1 MFIGWLMDVL
11 LLTLGRRMSD
21 ERGGIRGSHKIFYI
35 HTQLYNAYTQL
46 GFPALCATQRV
57 ITAYQLQGEV
67 KIYF

>member
-1 MFIGWLMDVL
+1 
-11 LLTLGRRMSD
+11 MSD
-21 ERGGIRGSHKIFYI
+21 ERGGIHGSHKIFYI
-35 HTQLYNAYTQL
+35 HTQLYNAYTRL